1 MNAHFPKRLGFLIT
15 VSTLLMLCLWF
26 APMLPART
34 TGADSA
40 QIRLGRKVFMSRCA
54 VCHKADGTGQ
64 SYLGP
69 KANLHRRVVQKKPDA
84 KLAAFIKKGY
94 PPMPAWEGV
103 LTPAQLRAVI
113 RFLRTFKPAGG
124 K

>member
-1 MNAHFPKRLGFLIT
+1 MKTHIAKPFGTLIT
-15 VSTLLMLCLWF
+15 ISILLVLIA
-26 APMLPART
+26 APMFPART
-34 TGADSA
+34 TGASSP
-40 QIRLGRKVFMSRCA
+40 QIRLGRQVFMSRCA

-69 KANLHRRVVQKKPDA
+69 KANLHRPVVQKKPDA

-94 PPMPAWEGV
+94 PPMPAWDGV

-113 RFLRTFKPAGG
+113 RYIRTFKAAGG